1 MIFYRSSSFVSNI
14 LSELRQLNSHST
26 EFSPSFISFGIQYWR
41 GEMAV
46 GLKRLI
52 STQQGI
58 KEQNS
63 WATWYEMCHPQV
75 NRLQPLQPLPMVN
88 PEETLRSSHPL
99 FSREL
104 WNGQLEIV
112 AEKWSILIPCWNCFF
127 DLLFDAFVIIIIQ
140 NGLPQRILP
149 LCMTIKLKCLCSE
162 LCPPVD
168 GRKEKI
174 KILPV
179 WG

>member
-1 MIFYRSSSFVSNI
+1 MKCFPDNGQIHDQEGKS
-14 LSELRQLNSHST
+14 L
-26 EFSPSFISFGIQYWR
+26 
-41 GEMAV
+41 EMESV
-46 GLKRLI
+46 TTTLQRE
-52 STQQGI
+52 TQGREI
-58 KEQNS
+58 TCYL
-63 WATWYEMCHPQV
+63 AV

-112 AEKWSILIPCWNCFF
+112 AEKRSILTPCWNCFF
-127 DLLFDAFVIIIIQ
+127 DLLFEAFVIIIIQ

-179 WG
+179 